1 MMIASEGSVRMI
13 KEIPPMY
20 KNIYKTI
27 WEIKQVWVLKNARAR
42 APFVDQTQSMNIF
55 MGVPDYK
62 KLNSC
67 HNWAW
72 KNGLKT
78 GMYYLRTRAA
88 KSAIKFTVDPKLLN
102 QMKEEECYSCSA

>member
-1 MMIASEGSVRMI
+1 M
-13 KEIPPMY
+13 
-20 KNIYKTI
+20 
-27 WEIKQVWVLKNARAR
+27 NALAR

-67 HNWAW
+67 HFWSW

-78 GMYYLRTRAA
+78 GMYYLRTKPA
-88 KSAIKFTVDPKLLN
+88 KSAIKFTVDPNMVKRN
-102 QMKEEECYSCSA
+102 QELMQENEPCEMCSA